1 VRDGE
6 IFETA
11 LSTSA
16 SQCKKCSEGLDHQLK
31 RFARLFAAEIDDQM
45 SSVSGSIMNIGCYRA
60 HKSNAYSPY
69 RMMGRFDLSI
79 LPCDLED
86 IRQSG
91 RDMRDQGWK

>member
-1 VRDGE
+1 MQKVQRRLGPSIEEIREVVR
-6 IFETA
+6 
-11 LSTSA
+11 S
-16 SQCKKCSEGLDHQLK
+16 
-31 RFARLFAAEIDDQM
+31 RNRRPN
-45 SSVSGSIMNIGCYRA
+45 VIGKWKYYEYWMWA

-91 RDMRDQGWK
+91 RDMHDQGWK